1 MIQLR
6 GSLNNFFI
14 NNVYKLKNKQDETQP
29 HFVLNIKNSCDCF
42 SKKQNNEN
50 IYLKKP
56 NAFYVNTSRFLLI
69 VLLIDFIALIRQ
81 KFVKKGCFIYK
92 KTIKKIQGI
101 SKKENVFIKNATL
114 VFLQQQT
121 LKQQKK

>member
-1 MIQLR
+1 

-14 NNVYKLKNKQDETQP
+14 NNAYKLKNKQDETQP
-29 HFVLNIKNSCDCF
+29 HFVLNIKNTCDCF

-56 NAFYVNTSRFLLI
+56 NAFFVNTSRFLLI

-92 KTIKKIQGI
+92 NTIKKIQGI
-101 SKKENVFIKNATL
+101 SKKENVFIKNETL